1 MNRSITSFGQIR
13 QALLSLNPAEVRQA
27 AAQPLRIRVA
37 AATPASYRRIEAF
50 LCPPGISPR
59 RREAALRLI
68 ETGHQP
74 ADIALWDEELLR
86 PKDAFPFIA
95 GRPLETVNLVLDARP
110 DLKLPLA
117 RNFPAFR
124 DVVTRRYIHEVSR
137 ENALFSLATA
147 LPDLMPSV
155 LSLPWAVGQ
164 FASDTAFL
172 TMNQTRLAF
181 LIAAA
186 NDHAVGYSEQRSEI
200 GAIVAGAFGWRAVAR
215 QLVGKIPLGGGLIP
229 KAAVAYAGTFV
240 AGQYLDALYR
250 QGYKLSRG
258 ERKSAYGEALDR
270 GKEVAVQLL
279 EQLRR
284 RRTA

>member
-37 AATPASYRRIEAF
+37 AATPASYRRIEGF

-59 RREAALRLI
+59 RRESALRLI

-137 ENALFSLATA
+137 ENAVFSLATA